1 MGHDISPIALEL
13 LFSPGFFLVKEDA
26 HVQAPETLSPE
37 PDQHIQ
43 EAQAAPEPQLFFIV
57 HPVPDSQ
64 SPEGQMLQ
72 KMASYIHH
80 QLGISGTLHIGG
92 PELWTQQQGE
102 HHWVFFGAHAAIP
115 APNEF
120 SAQRTPQ
127 GRVLYLPE
135 TRVLAHDPLLKKQSV
150 EAFVHWSNL

>member
-26 HVQAPETLSPE
+26 QVQASQTLIPEIDLK
-37 PDQHIQ
+37 IQ
-43 EAQAAPEPQLFFIV
+43 EAPAMPDPQLFFIV
-57 HPVPDSQ
+57 QAVPDSQ

-72 KMASYIHH
+72 KMAGYIHH

-92 PELWTQQQGE
+92 PELWTQQQGA

-115 APNEF
+115 ALNNF
-120 SAQRTPQ
+120 SVQRTPQ
-127 GRVLYLPE
+127 GRVLQLPE
-135 TRVLAHDPLLKKQSV
+135 TKLLAHDPLLKKQSV
-150 EAFVHWSNL
+150 EAFVIWSNV